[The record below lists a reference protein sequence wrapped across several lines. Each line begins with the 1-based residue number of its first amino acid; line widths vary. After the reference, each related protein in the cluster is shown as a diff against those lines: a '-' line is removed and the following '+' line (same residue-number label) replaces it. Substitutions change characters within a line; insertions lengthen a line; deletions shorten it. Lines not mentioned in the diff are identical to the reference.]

1 MKMLRL
7 KYTVAKLQGTATVDG
22 QVVAEATL
30 MCKLVDKSMD
40 QSTDKTS
47 DKSVDPGSSDAPN
60 P

>member
-7 KYTVAKLQGTATVDG
+7 KYTVAKMQGVATVDG

-30 MCKLVDKSMD
+30 MCKLILADKPADS
-40 QSTDKTS
+40 S
-47 DKSVDPGSSDAPN
+47 DKSGQPVEAPA